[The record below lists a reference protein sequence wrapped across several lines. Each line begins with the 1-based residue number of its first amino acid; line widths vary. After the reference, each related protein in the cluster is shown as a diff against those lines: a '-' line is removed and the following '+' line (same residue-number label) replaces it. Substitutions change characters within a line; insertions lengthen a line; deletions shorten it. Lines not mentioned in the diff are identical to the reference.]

1 MRQLKIT
8 KQVTN
13 RETASLDKYLQEIGK
28 VDLITAEEEVEL
40 AQKIKAGSQIALEKL
55 THRVAKLDT
64 GKKHNTG
71 VYVTECPHNPVD
83 NLCTVDYK
91 TAEDRGYFKLDFLNV
106 SIYDKVRD
114 EEHLRHLMNK
124 EPLWELLEEKDFCDL
139 VFHVSGHHELIKK
152 LKPKNIPQLA
162 AVLAII
168 RPAKRHLQDSDWNT
182 ITEQVWTKPEEG
194 YFFKK
199 AHAVSYAMACVV
211 HINLLCEE
219 LNS

>member
-1 MRQLKIT
+1 MPDIDIDFADRT
-8 KQVTN
+8 
-13 RETASLDKYLQEIGK
+13 
-28 VDLITAEEEVEL
+28 
-40 AQKIKAGSQIALEKL
+40 IALEKL
-55 THRVAKLDT
+55 KHRVAKLDT

-124 EPLWELLEEKDFCDL
+124 EPLWELLETKDFCDL
-139 VFHVSGHHELIKK
+139 VFHVSGHHDLIKK
-152 LKPKNIPQLA
+152 LKPRNIPQLA

-168 RPAKRHLQDSDWNT
+168 RPAKRHLQDSDWDT
-182 ITEQVWTKPEEG
+182 IMDEVWVKPEEG
-194 YFFKK
+194 FFFKK
-199 AHAVSYAMACVV
+199 AHAVSYAVAVVV
-211 HINLLCEE
+211 HMNLICEDV
-219 LNS
+219 NAI